1 MLFNRTMNLSFPT
14 MNRVFASAVGAA
26 SLAVGASLLWPTAA
40 VAQAASQLPLQQT
53 PRAAVGAAQAAA
65 DLYTLDRLFEL
76 ARREN
81 PALNAARAA
90 TLGTRAEISTAGA
103 LPNPEVE
110 LFSGSTR
117 ARRLGVA
124 TGQTLGGNIIQRIE
138 RPALREARVA
148 AAEANS
154 VAAIE
159 NLRGVEND
167 LISDIKTRYYDLL
180 RRAEEVSAAR
190 EDVRLVEQIV
200 DRVKLRFTTGESARF
215 DLIRAEAE
223 LTNARKNL
231 EVALRRE
238 QEARAQLKRTVAPSL
253 PDTFRIEGDFYLR
266 TPDANRERLAQSMMN
281 ANPLLL
287 QADAVIERASR
298 RVEQEKAAVL
308 PGLSVVVGMQ
318 REPEIRSTNV
328 GVIFSVP
335 LFDQRT
341 GAIES
346 ATQELIRA
354 RNEREQ
360 IALSLQQQ
368 FEATWQR
375 FDAARL
381 QVETLEKSL
390 LPQARQ
396 VVRVAEAAYRFGERG
411 ILEFLDAQRQ
421 FRLSRNELIAAR
433 LELYSATAEL
443 ERLAVRELPRDN

>member
-1 MLFNRTMNLSFPT
+1 MFAIRPSVLLAYSTVLATVFATGLAAAQPSAQPLTLAQTPAAAAGANQAVGELFN
-14 MNRVFASAVGAA
+14 
-26 SLAVGASLLWPTAA
+26 
-40 VAQAASQLPLQQT
+40 
-53 PRAAVGAAQAAA
+53 
-65 DLYTLDRLFEL
+65 LDRLFEL

-81 PALNAARAA
+81 PSLNAARAV
-90 TLGTRAEISTAGA
+90 TLGARAEITTAGA
-103 LPNPEVE
+103 IPNPEVE
-110 LFSGSTR
+110 LISGNTR
-117 ARRLGVA
+117 ARRLGAV
-124 TGQTLGGNIIQRIE
+124 TGQIMGGNIIQRIE

-148 AAEANS
+148 AAEAGS

-180 RRAEEVSAAR
+180 RRGEEVSAAR

-200 DRVKLRFTTGESARF
+200 ERVKLRFTTGESARF

-223 LTNARKNL
+223 LTNAKKNL
-231 EVALRRE
+231 DVSLRRE
-238 QEARAQLKRTVAPSL
+238 QEARALLKRTVSPSL
-253 PDTFRIEGDFYLR
+253 PDTFRIDGDFYLR
-266 TPDANRERLAQSMMN
+266 VPEANRERLAQSMIN

-298 RVEQEKAAVL
+298 RVEQEKASVL
-308 PGLSVVVGMQ
+308 PGVSVLVGMT
-318 REPEIRSTNV
+318 REPEFRSANF
-328 GVIFSVP
+328 GLIFNVP
-335 LFDQRT
+335 LFDRRE
-341 GAIES
+341 GPIE
-346 ATQELIRA
+346 AANQELVRA

-360 IALSLQQQ
+360 IALALQQQ

-396 VVRVAEAAYRFGERG
+396 VVRVAESAYRFGERG

-421 FRLSRNELIAAR
+421 FRLSRNELISAR
-433 LELYSATAEL
+433 LELYSAVAEL
-443 ERLAVRELPRDN
+443 ERLAVRELSRSP